1 MRTTTMKIVRFSKAR
16 IARTFGLIRGI
27 RLVRVRDDRH
37 RMRWAVALRVLG
49 GWRLVGRDPMT
60 SPWIIQRD
68 PWLNPRPMMFPNV
81 RSARRLLSTLDL

>member
-1 MRTTTMKIVRFSKAR
+1 MRTTPMNIVRFSHAR
-16 IARTFGLIRGI
+16 VARTFGLVRGI
-27 RLVRVRDDRH
+27 RLIRIRDDRR

-68 PWLNPRPMMFPNV
+68 PWLNPRPMLFRTIPT
-81 RSARRLLSTLDL
+81 ARRVLADLGL